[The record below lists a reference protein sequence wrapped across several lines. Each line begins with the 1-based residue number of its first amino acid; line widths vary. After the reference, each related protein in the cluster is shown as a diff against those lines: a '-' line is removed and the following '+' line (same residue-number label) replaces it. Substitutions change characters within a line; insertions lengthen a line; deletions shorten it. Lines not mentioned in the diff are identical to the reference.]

1 MDILAK
7 IDRTL
12 LDNELRNLV
21 RFRMSRDSDRA
32 LFKPTYKI
40 EIDDSRPYFIM
51 REMFYV
57 ISYDDTNRKF
67 ILISET
73 HVLEIERFTH
83 STLSIRSSNCMDP
96 YKWHTFTSYSNPK
109 TFARIN
115 TIYEAC
121 LKESKNY
128 NYEEGAYNYEKYVKS
143 L

>member
-7 IDRTL
+7 VDRTL
-12 LDNELRNLV
+12 LDNELHNFV
-21 RFRMSRDSDRA
+21 RFLVFRESDKA
-32 LFKPTYKI
+32 LFNPTYKI
-40 EIDDSRPYFIM
+40 KIDSSAPYFSM
-51 REMFYV
+51 RGSFYA
-57 ISYDDTNRKF
+57 IPYDDTNRKF

-73 HVLEIERFTH
+73 HVLEIERFTN